1 MKKVISTINFI
12 KSRALNHRQ
21 FQQFLEDAEA
31 ECGDLIYYC
40 EVRWLSK
47 GKMLKRFYD
56 LRDEIATFMDMKGK
70 IIPELSDDNWVR
82 DLAFLVDLT
91 MHFNDLNTKLQ
102 GQGQFVHHLYVKTF
116 QSKLQLWKNSLEMIT
131 HFISRHWLAVANQNV
146 LLMLMSSYP

>member
-1 MKKVISTINFI
+1 MHDFTAFHCIIHQQNLCAKSVKFDHFMKKVVSTNNFI

-21 FQQFLEDAEA
+21 FQFLEDVEA

-56 LRDEIATFMDMKGK
+56 LRDKIATFMDMKSK
-70 IIPELSDDNWVR
+70 ITPELKNDNWVW

-102 GQGQFVHHLYVKTF
+102 GQG
-116 QSKLQLWKNSLEMIT
+116 
-131 HFISRHWLAVANQNV
+131 
-146 LLMLMSSYP
+146 